1 MMVYSYADARQ
12 KLAAIL
18 ELALAEGQVKLRNR
32 NGQVF
37 VIRPERIAKTSP
49 FNVRSVKLT
58 ITKSDILSAVRE
70 SQERF

>member
-32 NGQVF
+32 DGRIF
-37 VIRPERIAKTSP
+37 VIRPEQVAKTSP
-49 FNVRSVKLT
+49 FDVRSVKLP
-58 ITKSDILSAVRE
+58 ITKLDILDAIRE
-70 SQERF
+70 SRERF